1 MSGRVRVGIVDSG
14 CAPAQ
19 AAQVV
24 ASAAFMLD
32 EAGVSRVAA
41 APDVLGHG
49 CRVADV
55 VLHCAPQAELLVAQV
70 FRERLSTSAA
80 QVAAAIDWLVA
91 EDARII
97 NLSLGLRAPRRTL
110 EQACARAIAAG
121 VVVCAAAPAI
131 GQTVYPAGFSGVLK
145 VTGDARCARMELAA
159 LGAAHADFG
168 AHVRALGD
176 SLSGA
181 GASMACAHLS
191 AHAARHFAQGG
202 SADSL
207 PAWLVSQAHYHG
219 LEILRR

>member
-1 MSGRVRVGIVDSG
+1 MGVRVRVGIVDSG
-14 CAPAQ
+14 CTPAQ
-19 AAQVV
+19 AAQVG

-32 EAGVSRVAA
+32 EAGVSCVAA

-49 CRVADV
+49 GRVADI
-55 VLHCAPQAELLVAQV
+55 VLHCAPQAELLIAQV

-91 EDARII
+91 KGARII
-97 NLSLGLRAPRRTL
+97 NLSLGLRTPRQTL
-110 EQACARAIAAG
+110 EDACARAIAAD
-121 VVVCAAAPAI
+121 VVLCAAAPAR
-131 GQTVYPAGFSGVLK
+131 GQAVYPAGFAGVLR

-168 AHVRALGD
+168 AYVRTLDDG
-176 SLSGA
+176 LLGA

-191 AHAARHFAQGG
+191 AHAARHFAEGG

-207 PAWLVSQAHYHG
+207 NAWLLSQAQYHG
-219 LEILRR
+219 LEKLRR